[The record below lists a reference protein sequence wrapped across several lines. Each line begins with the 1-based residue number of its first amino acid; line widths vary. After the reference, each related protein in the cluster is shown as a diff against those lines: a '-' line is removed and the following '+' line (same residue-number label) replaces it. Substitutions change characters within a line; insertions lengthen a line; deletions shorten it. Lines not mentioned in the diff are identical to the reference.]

1 MSHQAQI
8 NKLYQEK
15 NKIQRQIDK
24 LEAVEQIE
32 NHKKVLTSDVYV
44 NLKAEAE
51 ALLKESKT
59 FFKNEEFVI
68 NLPIR
73 FNVKNLMKFRSV
85 NHLFFDEYDDN
96 IFDLRIDAK
105 LDGTPAALN
114 LTRLQHQLLQNGLFD
129 VIDSA
134 CEDIIKILPKHLLQQ
149 IEDYKKRLLD
159 FQKKVKA
166 LENKHQIEIK
176 FYR

>member
-1 MSHQAQI
+1 MSHKAQI

-32 NHKKVLTSDVYV
+32 NHKKILTSDVYL

-59 FFKNEEFVI
+59 FLIKEEFVL

-73 FNVKNLMKFRSV
+73 FTVQNPMKFRSV
-85 NHLFFDEYDDN
+85 KDLFFDEYDDDL
-96 IFDLRIDAK
+96 FGLRIDAR
-105 LDGTPAALN
+105 LDGKPASLN
-114 LTRLQHQLLQNGLFD
+114 LTRLQYQLLQNGLFD

-134 CEDIIKILPKHLLQQ
+134 CEDIIKLLPKHLLKQ
-149 IEDYKKRLLD
+149 IEDYKQRVLN
-159 FQKKVKA
+159 FQKKVEA
-166 LENKHQIEIK
+166 LENKHSIEIE
-176 FYR
+176 F